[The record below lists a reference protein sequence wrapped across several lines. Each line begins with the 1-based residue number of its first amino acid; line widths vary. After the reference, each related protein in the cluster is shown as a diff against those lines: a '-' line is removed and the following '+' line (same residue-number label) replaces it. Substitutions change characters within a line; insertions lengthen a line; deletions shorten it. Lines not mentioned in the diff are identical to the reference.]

1 MKVHKLEI
9 PELLLIELPVFRD
22 ERGTFLERFHI
33 DKFHQHNLPTNFVQ
47 DNHSK
52 SAPGVLRGL
61 HFQRAPAA
69 QGKLV
74 GVTSG
79 KIWDVAV
86 DIRQNSPTY
95 GKYCGVELSS
105 ENNHLLWIPVGF
117 AHGFCV
123 LGDQTADVVYK
134 CTATYNPSTEGGICW
149 NDTDLKISWPL
160 REPLLSQKDSQL
172 PRLRDCKN
180 LVF

>member
-1 MKVHKLEI
+1 MKVFKLEI
-9 PELLLIELPVFRD
+9 PDLLLIELPVFKD
-22 ERGTFLERFHI
+22 DRGTFLERFHV
-33 DKFHQHNLPTNFVQ
+33 DKFHKFNLPTNFVQ

-61 HFQRAPAA
+61 HFQLAPFA

-74 GVTSG
+74 GVTNG
-79 KIWDVAV
+79 KIWDLAV
-86 DIRQNSPTY
+86 DIRPNSPTF
-95 GKYCGVELSS
+95 GKYCAAVISS
-105 ENNHLLWIPVGF
+105 ENNHLLWIPPGF

-134 CTATYNPSTEGGICW
+134 CTHVYNPESEGGILW
-149 NDTDLKISWPL
+149 NDPSLKIDWPIDNPQLSQRDLKL
-160 REPLLSQKDSQL
+160 PLLK
-172 PRLRDCKN
+172 DCKN

>member
-1 MKVHKLEI
+1 MKVYQLEI
-9 PELLLIELPVFRD
+9 PDLLLIELPVFRD
-22 ERGTFLERFHI
+22 DRGTFLERFHSE
-33 DKFHQHNLPTNFVQ
+33 KFRKFNLPTSFVQ

-61 HFQRAPAA
+61 HFQRAPSA

-74 GVTSG
+74 GVTNG

-86 DIRQNSPTY
+86 DIRPKSPTY
-95 GKYCGVELSS
+95 GRYCAAEISS
-105 ENNHLLWIPVGF
+105 ENNHLLWIPPGF

-134 CTATYNPSTEGGICW
+134 CTATYDPKTEGGIHW
-149 NDTDLKISWPL
+149 NDPELKISWPL
-160 REPLLSQKDSQL
+160 DEPLLSPRDLQL
-172 PRLRDCKN
+172 PFLKDTRD